1 MNKTEIR
8 KFKSLLRQGSSRH
21 MNMTLNDI
29 FQKEL
34 LNIIKDYEKLQI
46 ENQELK
52 KQLEEYQL
60 QNIDLRADIMIQ
72 KMAFP
77 NKLIKDK
84 TFYDLYNMPT
94 YEELLVQQKEFIKYL
109 EDTIQKE
116 QKNLDDLCDIYK
128 VPKENNSTY
137 KFLCSFVHRIE
148 EILSKYKEI
157 IGVLNE
163 KDM

>member
-52 KQLEEYQL
+52 KQLKVGEQQYNDLVEEKEKLFEEVNYTVIP
-60 QNIDLRADIMIQ
+60 NCDIKSVID
-72 KMAFP
+72 K
-77 NKLIKDK
+77 
-84 TFYDLYNMPT
+84 
-94 YEELLVQQKEFIKYL
+94 YENQQKKFIKYL
-109 EDTIQKE
+109 EDEISKQDK
-116 QKNLDDLCDIYK
+116 
-128 VPKENNSTY
+128 
-137 KFLCSFVHRIE
+137 HIE
-148 EILSKYKEI
+148 ELKKWQEIEENAPSNDFDLYIANVVKRDLEYVLSKYKEI

>member
-52 KQLEEYQL
+52 KQLEVGEQQYNDL
-60 QNIDLRADIMIQ
+60 VEEKEKLFEEVNYTVIPNCDIKSVID
-72 KMAFP
+72 K
-77 NKLIKDK
+77 
-84 TFYDLYNMPT
+84 
-94 YEELLVQQKEFIKYL
+94 YENQQKKFIKYL
-109 EDTIQKE
+109 EDEISKQDK
-116 QKNLDDLCDIYK
+116 
-128 VPKENNSTY
+128 
-137 KFLCSFVHRIE
+137 HIE
-148 EILSKYKEI
+148 ELKKWQEIEENAPSNDFDLYIANVVKRDLEYVLSKYKEI

>member
-34 LNIIKDYEKLQI
+34 LNIIKDYEKLQE

-52 KQLEEYQL
+52 KQLEEKNKKYIPGEYATETFIKTINE
-60 QNIDLRADIMIQ
+60 NI
-72 KMAFP
+72 
-77 NKLIKDK
+77 
-84 TFYDLYNMPT
+84 
-94 YEELLVQQKEFIKYL
+94 LLKNQQKEFIKYL